1 MEVFTARLESFT
13 KPRRVKHSTTKRTLS
28 LKWPHPSHFIATPD
42 TLTEAG
48 FFFNPSLDARDNVE
62 CFFCGKCLDGWDEQD
77 DPIAIHWDKCKDR
90 CAWAVVR
97 CGIPEDIDRKGK

>member
-1 MEVFTARLESFT
+1 MEFFTTRLESFT

-62 CFFCGKCLDGWDEQD
+62 CYLCGKCLDGWDELD
-77 DPIAIHWDKCKDR
+77 DPFAIHWEKCKDR

-97 CGIPEDIDRKGK
+97 CGIPADIDRKGK